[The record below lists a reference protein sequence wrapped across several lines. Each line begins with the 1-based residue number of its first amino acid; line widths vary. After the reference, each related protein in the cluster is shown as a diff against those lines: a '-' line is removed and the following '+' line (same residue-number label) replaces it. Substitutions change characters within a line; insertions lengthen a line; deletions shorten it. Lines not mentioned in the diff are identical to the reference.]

1 MKKSLLLLI
10 LLSGYFGAL
19 AQGGSPFLHID
30 QFGYPVRGRKVA
42 VISNPQIGYNSQES
56 YAPSATMEVVTPSG
70 EVAFTGPVVEWNGG
84 STHEQ
89 SGDAGW
95 WFDFSELITPGTYYL
110 SDPTTG
116 AQTGPFHIGDN
127 VYEEVLR
134 AAGRMFY
141 YNRCGTP
148 KPEAL
153 AGAWSDENSFFHP
166 LQDANCRF
174 IEDPDNAALE
184 KDLSGGWFDAGDY
197 NKYVTFTATTLH
209 YLLSAYEENPQAF
222 SDQWNIP
229 ESGNGLPD
237 LIDEVKWELDWL
249 AKMVNE
255 DGSVHN
261 KVGSQNHSENAASPP
276 SANSDPRFYGPI
288 CSSASITVA
297 SVFAHA
303 ALVFEGLPGLQPY
316 ADTLL
321 ATAQL
326 CFDYSQ
332 PFVDAQSYETDCDD
346 LSIVAG
352 DSDQAADWQLAYF
365 LTAAVYLYEQTPEPL
380 YRDYI
385 IDYAAQLEQLANG
398 FWGPY
403 FVPVN
408 DALIRYARSPLAD
421 EATAIAILNSFSADI
436 HNNYNGYYGFSAFDL
451 YRAPM
456 PDWSYHWGSS
466 HSKAAYGHLNHLVV
480 QSGLAADTLPYQQYV
495 DEAIHYFHGVN
506 PQGMVYLS
514 NMYSLGAERS
524 ANEIYHI
531 WFADGTVYDHAL
543 ESPIGP
549 PPGYVTGGPNVYF
562 SVSGLVPPSGQPEQK
577 SYLDFNT
584 SWPSNSWEITEPAI
598 YYQAAYLRLLAHRVA
613 APAGPTGAVEP
624 SAAAPVIYPNPARQ
638 RVYFRSASP
647 VNRVEVY
654 DITGVQVIHE
664 QSVGNQISIASLRP
678 GIYLLRLNRG
688 AFQKLIKQ

>member
-1 MKKSLLLLI
+1 MS
-10 LLSGYFGAL
+10 A
-19 AQGGSPFLHID
+19 AQDISPFLHID
-30 QFGYPVRGRKVA
+30 QFGYPTTGRKVA

-56 YAPSATMEVVTPSG
+56 YVPSATMEVVALSG
-70 EVAFTGPVVEWNGG
+70 EVAFAGPVAEWNGG
-84 STHEQ
+84 GTHGQ

-95 WFDFSELITPGTYYL
+95 WFDFSGLTAPGMYYL
-110 SDPTTG
+110 SGPGTG
-116 AQTGPFHIGDN
+116 ARTGHFVIGDD
-127 VYEEVLR
+127 VYREVLR

-148 KPEAL
+148 KLEAF
-153 AGAWSDENSFFHP
+153 AGAWSDENSFDHP
-166 LQDANCRF
+166 LQDTNCRF
-174 IEDPDNAALE
+174 IEDPDNVALE

-229 ESGNGLPD
+229 ESGNGLSD

-276 SANSDPRFYGPI
+276 SANSDPRFYGPT
-288 CSSASITVA
+288 CSSASITIA

-321 ATAQL
+321 ATSQL

-332 PFVDAQSYETDCDD
+332 PFVDDQSYETDCDD

-352 DSDQAADWQLAYF
+352 DSDQGADWQLAYF
-365 LTAAVYLYEQTPEPL
+365 LTAAIYLYEQTQDPL
-380 YRDYI
+380 YNDYI
-385 IDYAAQLEQLANG
+385 TAHAAQLEQLANG

-408 DALIRYARSPLAD
+408 DALVRYAGSPQAD
-421 EATAIAILNSFSADI
+421 GSTATNILDSFSEDI
-436 HNNYNGYYGFSAFDL
+436 SNNYNGYYGFSSADL
-451 YRAPM
+451 YRAYM

-466 HSKAAYGHLNHLVV
+466 HSKAAYGHLNYLVV
-480 QSGLAADTLPYQQYV
+480 QSGLTTDTLPFRQYV

-506 PQGMVYLS
+506 PLGLVYLS

-531 WFADGTVYDHAL
+531 WFADGTSYDHAL
-543 ESPIGP
+543 KSSIGP

-562 SVSGLVPPSGQPEQK
+562 SVESLVPPSGQPEQK

-584 SWPSNSWEITEPAI
+584 GWPSNSWEITEPAI
-598 YYQAAYLRLLAHRVA
+598 YYQAAYLRLLAHRVEDS
-613 APAGPTGAVEP
+613 AGPAGAVE
-624 SAAAPVIYPNPARQ
+624 AFAEAPVIYPNPARHTL
-638 RVYFRSASP
+638 YFRSASP

-654 DITGVQVIHE
+654 WLTGAQVIDELSWAH
-664 QSVGNQISIASLRP
+664 QIDVSDLRP

-688 AFQKLIKQ
+688 PFQKLIKQ